1 MRRSLFLGLTSLAV
15 AVLTTS
21 AEAGPRR
28 HYAGDE
34 GYVVAYSRY
43 GGQSIAAPVRV
54 GPKGR
59 LEVRLPGGTW
69 IECGRSCRDTLR
81 RETIDFWKSREAFDT
96 DGPGYIQ
103 FRFGF

>member
-1 MRRSLFLGLTSLAV
+1 MRRSLLAGLTAAAV
-15 AVLTTS
+15 AAFAAS
-21 AEAGPRR
+21 AEAGPRGR
-28 HYAGDE
+28 HDD
-34 GYVVAYSRY
+34 GYVVAHSRY
-43 GGQSIAAPVRV
+43 GGQSIAAPVRT

-81 RETIDFWKSREAFDT
+81 RETIDFWKSRETFDT

-103 FRFGF
+103 FRF